1 MTMKMIM
8 SLLTI
13 AMAKVT
19 TTTMMVT
26 HSWITAWNVFLEEPD
41 NDRDN
46 HDKSNDTDNDRN
58 SYVMVMW

>member
-13 AMAKVT
+13 AMAKV
-19 TTTMMVT
+19 TTMMVT